1 MQGCCGAVVRKF
13 IPFLA
18 IPFLFSVAPT
28 ASAQS
33 TEDIAFFKD
42 EVLPILEQ
50 ACLECHSADKQ
61 KGGFRLDSRNALL
74 RGGDKGVAVIPGD
87 PDKSLLVQAIR
98 REGKLK
104 MPPEEEL
111 FPNDIKVLTEWVRR
125 GLPWPEEAAHAAAPV
140 AVEAK
145 ARAVP
150 VVTLAIDAGAP
161 VKFDAEIRP
170 LLADRCFACH
180 GPDAAERKA
189 GLRLDIRDAAFTPLT
204 SGHAAI
210 VPGSLEKSQLFQ
222 RIAAADAGD
231 RMPPSSFH
239 KTLNDADIRRIGQ
252 WILQGAPWEAHWAF
266 EKPARPEPPK
276 IARAEWVRNPIDNF
290 VLARLDVEGLTPAE
304 EADRRTLIRRLS
316 FDLTGLPPSVEDVH
330 AFVRDKRKDA
340 YERLVDRLLAK
351 PQYGE
356 HMARYWLDAARY
368 ADTNGYHIDN
378 MRFMWRW
385 RDWVIDAFNTNM
397 PFDQFTVEQLAGDL
411 LPNATE
417 DQKIASGFNRNHMIN
432 FEGGAIPEEYRTM
445 YVMDRVDTTSTVWM
459 GLTMHCA
466 QCHDHKYDPISQRD
480 YYQMFAY
487 FNSIA
492 EQGLDANNG
501 NAVPMMSA
509 PMPVQ
514 AERLTELDKRSAAL
528 NEHLKISPEREAAF
542 AKWLETDAPSY
553 VNRWTPITPA
563 AMSSSGGATLMR
575 QDDGT
580 ILVTGTNAAKD
591 VYELSAEFAQQGI
604 TAIRLEALQD
614 PSMPRS
620 GPGRAG
626 NGNFVLTGVDFEVIA
641 PDKPDA
647 PQKIKFRTAIADHS
661 QKDFHVSK
669 AIDGDANSGWAAD
682 ADTKPE
688 PRHALFVPEAPFN
701 VDTGARVVIR
711 LRHESGFG
719 SHGIGRFRLT
729 YTTDAMNNQGIPP
742 AAALALAQPAD
753 QRRPEQADAIRTYYL
768 RQNDAEYGRVAEER
782 DWIEYFASSV
792 RKRVPSTMVM
802 GDLEKPRPTFMLR
815 RGQYDQPED
824 EVTAATPAFLPA
836 MPATLPNN
844 RLGFAQWLVS
854 PENPLTARVTVNRFW
869 QQLFGLGLV
878 STSEDFG
885 TQGARPTHPELLDW
899 LATEFIASGWDV
911 KEFVRLIVTSS
922 TYRQSAR
929 PSPGAIAKDPAN
941 QLHARGA
948 RFRLDAEQVR
958 DNALALGSL
967 LVPTIGGESVYPYQ
981 PEGLWE
987 EVSYKGGF
995 SAQFYTQ
1002 GLGPS
1007 QLYRRSMYIFWKRTS
1022 PPPTMMIFDA
1032 PNRENCTVRRGRT
1045 NTPLQALVLMN
1056 DPQFVEAARAFAER
1070 VLLEGGNS
1078 PQDRLNFAFETATAR
1093 QPDADEAAILL
1104 NLLEQQQNVYLNDAE
1119 AAKAFLDVGDRLPNE
1134 ALDPAELAAWTVI
1147 TSTILNLDETI
1158 TKG

>member
-1 MQGCCGAVVRKF
+1 MQGCCGVVRKF

-18 IPFLFSVAPT
+18 IPFLFSAAPR

-33 TEDIAFFKD
+33 AEDIAFFKT

-50 ACLECHSADKQ
+50 ACLECHSAEKQ
-61 KGGFRLDSRNALL
+61 KGGFRMDSKNALL

-98 REGKLK
+98 RDGKLK

-111 FPNDIKVLTEWVRR
+111 FPNDVKVLTEWVRR
-125 GLPWPEEAAHAAAPV
+125 GLPWPEDHNAAAAPV

-145 ARAVP
+145 ARTVP
-150 VVTLAIDAGAP
+150 VVTLAIESGAP
-161 VKFDAEIRP
+161 VKFDTDIRP
-170 LLADRCFACH
+170 LIADRCFACH

-189 GLRLDIRDAAFTPLT
+189 GLRLDDPVAATTPLA

-222 RIAAADAGD
+222 RIAAVDAGD
-231 RMPPSSFH
+231 RMPPSTFH
-239 KTLNDADIRRIGQ
+239 KSLNETEIRRIGQ
-252 WILQGAPWEAHWAF
+252 WILQGAKWEAHWAF
-266 EKPARPEPPK
+266 VAPVRPEPPK
-276 IARAEWVRNPIDNF
+276 VARTEWVRNPIDNF
-290 VLARLDVEGLTPAE
+290 VLARLDAEGLTPAG

-316 FDLTGLPPSVEDVH
+316 FDLTGLPPSVEEVH
-330 AFVRDKRKDA
+330 AFVKDKRKDA
-340 YERLVDRLLAK
+340 YERLVDRLLDS

-356 HMARYWLDAARY
+356 NMARYWLDAARY

-385 RDWVIDAFNTNM
+385 RDWVINAFNANM
-397 PFDQFTVEQLAGDL
+397 PFDQFTIEQLAGDL

-432 FEGGAIPEEYRTM
+432 FEGGAIPEEYRTA

-466 QCHDHKYDPISQRD
+466 QCHDHKYDPISRRD
-480 YYQMFAY
+480 YYQMYAY

-501 NAVPMMSA
+501 NAVPMMQA

-514 AERLTELDKRSAAL
+514 AARLTELDKRTTAL
-528 NEHLKISPEREAAF
+528 AERLKVSPEREAAF

-553 VNRWTPITPA
+553 VNHWTLITPS
-563 AMSSSGGATLMR
+563 AMTSSGAATLTR

-580 ILVTGTNAAKD
+580 ILVTGENAAKD
-591 VYELSAEFAQQGI
+591 VYELSTEIAQQGI

-614 PSMPRS
+614 PSMPKS

-626 NGNFVLTGVDFEVIA
+626 NGNFVLTGVDLEIIA

-647 PQKIKFRTAIADHS
+647 PQKIKFRSAFADHS

-669 AIDGDANSGWAAD
+669 AIDGDTNSGWAAD

-688 PRHALFVPEAPFN
+688 PRHALFVAEAPFN
-701 VDTGARVVIR
+701 VDAGARVVIR
-711 LRHESGFG
+711 LRHESGFAN
-719 SHGIGRFRLT
+719 HGIGHFRLT

-768 RQNDAEYGRVAEER
+768 RQNDADYGRVAEER
-782 DWIEYFASSV
+782 DWIEYFSSSV

-802 GDLEKPRPTFMLR
+802 GELEQTRPTFMLR

-824 EVTAATPAFLPA
+824 EVKAATPGFLPA
-836 MPATLPNN
+836 MPATLTNN
-844 RLGFAQWLVS
+844 RLGFAKWLVS
-854 PENPLTARVTVNRFW
+854 AENPLTARVTVNRLW
-869 QQLFGLGLV
+869 QQFFGVGIV
-878 STSEDFG
+878 RTAEDFG
-885 TQGARPTHPELLDW
+885 TQGARPTNPELLDW
-899 LATEFIASGWDV
+899 LATEFVANGWNV
-911 KEFVRLIVTSS
+911 KDFVRLIVTSS

-929 PSPGAIAKDPAN
+929 PSAEAIAKDPEN
-941 QLHARGA
+941 QLYARGP

-958 DNALALGSL
+958 DNALMLGGL
-967 LVPTIGGESVYPYQ
+967 LVDTIGGESVYPYQ

-995 SAQFYTQ
+995 SAQFYAQ
-1002 GLGPS
+1002 GIGPA

-1070 VLLEGGNS
+1070 VLLEGGTAEH
-1078 PQDRLNFAFETATAR
+1078 DRLNYAFEIATAR
-1093 QPDADEAAILL
+1093 VPEVDEAQILL
-1104 NLLEQQQNVYLNDAE
+1104 SLLEQQKSVYLNDAE
-1119 AAKAFLDVGDRLPNE
+1119 AAKVFLEVGDRLPNE

-1147 TSTILNLDETI
+1147 TSTLLNLDETI